1 MIECAALIYAILSGD
16 LDQLI
21 VPEQPIDI
29 LAQQIIAICAT
40 GDWLEEDL
48 FNLIKNAYPY
58 SQLTRTTFNDLLQ
71 MLAEGVASSRGR
83 YSAYLFRDSINGV
96 VRARRGSRLA
106 AITNGGAI
114 PDNGLFTVVAEPE
127 GIVVGSLDEDFAVE
141 SNRGDIILLGTTSW
155 KIQRIEAAGKVI
167 VADAH
172 GSPPSV
178 PFWRG
183 EAPARTDELSWQ
195 ISQFREKL
203 QQKLFSM
210 AVDQRI
216 HWLMAECH
224 LDQFAA
230 RQMVEYVSQGIAVL
244 GAIPTQK
251 TVIAERFFDESGGM
265 QLIIH
270 APFGARINKAWAL
283 ALRKKFCR
291 SFNFELQ
298 ASATDDGLNIALA
311 EQHSFPLADVFRFL
325 HPNTLREV
333 LVQAVLQSPLFT
345 SRWRWCACRALA
357 ILRFKN
363 GKKTPPNILRMLA
376 DDLLAA
382 VFPDAAACQD
392 NLAGKDIEL
401 PDHLLIEE
409 VMKEVLTQALD
420 LPGFNAVL
428 NRILDGSI
436 QCLAVDTPLPS
447 PFAHEILNANP
458 YAFLDDAPLEER
470 RARAVELRRVVPDAV
485 LQGAGRLDPS
495 AIQLVQEQA
504 WPKIRSADE
513 LHDLLQTLIAFPEDQ
528 QYQSFF
534 ITLSSTGR
542 ASSVELKGIRFWY
555 ATEKKQLFF
564 AVFDGD
570 MDSLVTMIRGWLFH
584 SGPITAN
591 ELSHRLRI
599 PLFDIDQ
606 ALLKLES
613 TGLIL
618 RGNFR
623 TNSADSL
630 EWCERRLLAR
640 IHRLTLSELR
650 KEIEP
655 VTALQFMNWLL
666 TWQHVAP
673 GTQFEVSKD
682 Y

>member
-1 MIECAALIYAILSGD
+1 MAELLGQDQVLAHHGSLSRKLRLKAEHKLKNGELKALVATASLELGIDIGAVDLVCQIGSPRSIAVALQRIGRAGHWRGAIPKGRFFATTRDELIECAALIYAILSGD

-392 NLAGKDIEL
+392 NLAGK
-401 PDHLLIEE
+401 
-409 VMKEVLTQALD
+409 
-420 LPGFNAVL
+420 
-428 NRILDGSI
+428 
-436 QCLAVDTPLPS
+436 
-447 PFAHEILNANP
+447 ILN
-458 YAFLDDAPLEER
+458 Y
-470 RARAVELRRVVPDAV
+470 
-485 LQGAGRLDPS
+485 
-495 AIQLVQEQA
+495 
-504 WPKIRSADE
+504 
-513 LHDLLQTLIAFPEDQ
+513 
-528 QYQSFF
+528 
-534 ITLSSTGR
+534 
-542 ASSVELKGIRFWY
+542 
-555 ATEKKQLFF
+555 
-564 AVFDGD
+564 
-570 MDSLVTMIRGWLFH
+570 
-584 SGPITAN
+584 PI
-591 ELSHRLRI
+591 I
-599 PLFDIDQ
+599 
-606 ALLKLES
+606 
-613 TGLIL
+613 
-618 RGNFR
+618 
-623 TNSADSL
+623 
-630 EWCERRLLAR
+630 C
-640 IHRLTLSELR
+640 
-650 KEIEP
+650 
-655 VTALQFMNWLL
+655 
-666 TWQHVAP
+666 
-673 GTQFEVSKD
+673 
-682 Y
+682 